1 MSAEPIE
8 DPETLL
14 TPNEGRVQAAIDL
27 ELTEAEEL
35 AVDVNRLLTQ
45 DPGYDFDQ
53 AVELLDRLRVLRDA
67 IKVSED
73 HVAKEVWKLR
83 GDRYGGNVV
92 HPTLGSLDMRYG
104 ARKVRWDHANTVERL
119 IAARMEEAGGE
130 VPDDPAQVVAW
141 ITEAASIGYW
151 RKGVLAEHGIDADD
165 EELVFSERG
174 DPAIKVNRP
183 AGPNRL
189 LMPPG

>member
-1 MSAEPIE
+1 MTAEPIE
-8 DPETLL
+8 APDTLL
-14 TPNEGRVQAAIDL
+14 TPSEGRVQAAIDL

-35 AVDVNRLLTQ
+35 AVDINRLLTQ

-53 AVELLDRLRVLRDA
+53 AVALLDRLRTLRDA

-73 HVAKEVWKLR
+73 HVAKVAWELR

-92 HPTLGSLDMRYG
+92 HPELGSLDLRYG
-104 ARKVRWDHANTVERL
+104 SRKTRWDDEATVERV
-119 IAARMEEAGGE
+119 IAARMEEVGGE
-130 VPDDPAQVVAW
+130 VTDPAVVVGW

-151 RKGVLAEHGIDADD
+151 RKGVLKDHGIDPEG
-165 EELVFSERG
+165 EELVSSERG